1 MTRFVL
7 ANHDM
12 TAHVWAQQ
20 NQDYGRSPDGRIKF
34 EGRTLYSYGSH
45 FALGFIAP
53 DGVALLNSDSYS
65 TSTGKHKSITSRA
78 VTNRT
83 RHYVPDLTKLA
94 RNLDSYFKNYGPD
107 SNKRHAADIRA
118 YLLKHAADLPDSA
131 GPYLCGL
138 IGIAKSWAGLQKE
151 RARLDAQAARKAAK
165 NARDS
170 ALREAESWSAMA
182 DSEFTGLI
190 REALTNR
197 DKLYRLSQIAKNLR
211 TSHKAA
217 KDQKRFARGKV
228 GTLWGRLQRIY
239 KARRNLDAMAAR
251 AEHRKAA
258 RHAIKALRRAG
269 AGQFD
274 SLRFVAEHMAA
285 LNGRPVEN
293 TPESLALFVTVP
305 LQRLAN
311 RAVAMGATMRARV
324 ESALAE
330 AAPLATAERA
340 RLLAVIT
347 AEAEALAAERIEKE
361 RATREAWFAGENVRF
376 YARDAMGAAY
386 LRAVKVERDDSGAI
400 TGGELQTSQG
410 AAVPLTHALR
420 AFQFLKA
427 VKERGQAW
435 QRNGRTLRV
444 GHFQVDRVEANGDFS
459 AGCHAIRWAEVTR
472 VAADLGVAGLAPD
485 ESAATPAH

>member
-20 NQDYGRSPDGRIKF
+20 NQEHGRSPDGRIKF

-65 TSTGKHKSITSRA
+65 VSTGKHKSIARGA
-78 VTNRT
+78 VGHRVI
-83 RHYVPDLTKLA
+83 HYVPELTKLA
-94 RNLDSYFKNYGPD
+94 RNFDSYFANYGPD
-107 SNKRHAADIRA
+107 SNKRFAAEIRA
-118 YLLKHAADLPDSA
+118 YVLKHAADLSDSA

-170 ALREAESWSAMA
+170 ALREAESWSAMT
-182 DSEFTGLI
+182 DSEFTAFI
-190 REALTNR
+190 REALTNY
-197 DKLYRLSQIAKNLR
+197 DKLNRLSRLARNLR

-258 RHAIKALRRAG
+258 RHAIKALRKAMAG
-269 AGQFD
+269 DIAH
-274 SLRFVAEHMAA
+274 LRFIAEHMTA
-285 LNGRPVEN
+285 LDGRAVEN
-293 TPESLALFVTVP
+293 TPESLAFFVTVP

-311 RAVAMGATMRARV
+311 RAVAMGATLRARI
-324 ESALAE
+324 AGAIAE
-330 AAPLATAERA
+330 AAPVVTAERA
-340 RLLAVIT
+340 RLLAIVT
-347 AEAEALAAERIEKE
+347 AEAEAREAERIEKE
-361 RATREAWFAGENVRF
+361 RATRESWFAGENVRF
-376 YARDAMGAAY
+376 YARDAMGGAY
-386 LRAVKVERDDSGAI
+386 LRAVKVEKDESGII

-427 VKERGQAW
+427 VKQRGESW
-435 QRNGRTLRV
+435 HRNGRTLRV
-444 GHFQVDRVEANGDFS
+444 GNFQVDSIDSNGNFI
-459 AGCHAIRWAEVTR
+459 AGCHKIQWSEVAR
-472 VAADLGVAGLAPD
+472 VAIDLGVAGLAPD
-485 ESAATPAH
+485 ESAATPSH